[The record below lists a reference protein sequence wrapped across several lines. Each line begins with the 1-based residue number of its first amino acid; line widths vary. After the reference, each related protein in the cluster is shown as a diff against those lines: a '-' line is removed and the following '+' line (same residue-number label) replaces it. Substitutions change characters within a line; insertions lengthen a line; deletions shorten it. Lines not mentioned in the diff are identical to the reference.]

1 MPAYIRCFDFD
12 AKGRFKR
19 HNRLQNITLW
29 LFRKILNLNRI
40 ILSCSSYIAIFR
52 KTYDLP
58 CYENAYIA
66 YAHVYVQ
73 TDYYVRIVILRMH
86 YSTGK
91 KVGAGKKLEE
101 KMAT

>member
-1 MPAYIRCFDFD
+1 MIYLVTKMHI
-12 AKGRFKR
+12 
-19 HNRLQNITLW
+19 
-29 LFRKILNLNRI
+29 
-40 ILSCSSYIAIFR
+40 
-52 KTYDLP
+52 
-58 CYENAYIA
+58 

-73 TDYYVRIVILRMH
+73 TDYFVRIVILRMH